1 MKRRVRN
8 VYWIAFAVVVAA
20 VVAIVSYSSSTKV
33 QPVSVKP
40 GNGGDLRAVNATALE
55 VAEGKRIA
63 EASCVRCHGLDGVSK
78 TKGIPH
84 IAGQRPAYLHLELRA
99 YQSGAR
105 GEKAMDGA
113 VKYLSDDALVQVA
126 AYYAS
131 LDPAPAIATGV
142 KPATAK
148 PDPVQAGKVAA
159 AGCSG
164 CHGEGGISKIPGM
177 PSLVGLDPKYLVAV
191 MKAYKTDQR
200 KHDIMKSLLMS
211 KTDVDLENIALF
223 YALQKPGRAQ
233 TPPISGKSKP
243 GEAAAAACAGCHG
256 NEGVSGNPI
265 TPSLAGQEAQY
276 LVTATKAYKDGSR
289 KDEAMTGPVA
299 ALDDGTIND
308 LAAFYSAQ
316 TPKPPNVRKPLT
328 TAEWA
333 QKCDRCHGINGN
345 SIDPL
350 SPALAGQRV
359 DYLEKVLHDYK
370 TRVRK
375 SPPMAAMSDVLGD
388 VDIADL
394 AAHYARQKPRS
405 VVFVIPQNK

>member
-1 MKRRVRN
+1 MKRRMRK
-8 VYWIAFAVVVAA
+8 VYWIAFAVMVAA
-20 VVAIVSYSSSTKV
+20 VVAIVNYSSSTKV
-33 QPVSVKP
+33 QPVTVAP
-40 GNGGDLRAVNATALE
+40 GKNGDLRAVRATALE

-63 EASCVRCHGLDGVSK
+63 EASCARCHGMDGISK

-84 IAGQRPAYLHLELRA
+84 IAGQRPAYLHHELRA
-99 YQSGAR
+99 YQTGVR

-131 LDPAPAIATGV
+131 LEPAPAVATGV
-142 KPATAK
+142 KSASAKK

-177 PSLVGLDPKYLVAV
+177 PSLVGLHPKYLVAA

-211 KTDVDLENIALF
+211 KSDVDLENIAHF
-223 YALQKPGRAQ
+223 YALQKPDRAQ
-233 TPPISGKSKP
+233 TPPINGKPKSGES
-243 GEAAAAACAGCHG
+243 AAAACAGCHG
-256 NEGVSGNPI
+256 NQGVSGNPA
-265 TPSLAGQEAQY
+265 TPSLAGQDAQY

-289 KDEAMTGPVA
+289 KDETMTGPA
-299 ALDDGTIND
+299 SALDDATIND
-308 LAAFYSAQ
+308 LAAFYAEQ

-345 SIDPL
+345 STDPL
-350 SPALAGQRV
+350 SPALAGQRA

-370 TRVRK
+370 MRTRK

-405 VVFVIPQNK
+405 VVFVIP